1 MPVPILRIRAVR
13 PVIVLAIVVTA
24 GVTAATATAG
34 AAVLLAGFVCSKR
47 K

>member
-1 MPVPILRIRAVR
+1 MPVPILRIRAVGA
-13 PVIVLAIVVTA
+13 VIVLAIVVTA
-24 GVTAATATAG
+24 AAAG

>member
-1 MPVPILRIRAVR
+1 MPVPILRIRAVG

-24 GVTAATATAG
+24 AAAG
-34 AAVLLAGFVCSKR
+34 AAAVLLAGFVCSKR

>member
-24 GVTAATATAG
+24 AATAATAG